1 MLIPA
6 LPEACTLMV
15 MTEKDFST
23 AMVRPHDQ
31 PQHFEP
37 TSSSDSFHHH
47 HHRAHHHHHAS
58 TSRGR
63 QECGS
68 LPLKKRRYHEITSFH
83 ESAAA
88 AVVCSTQAL
97 SSDPNDVSLLVNNP
111 HSRVSS
117 DKETLAALALVATAR
132 ASGSGILSSTND
144 SFSMGSQ
151 LGNPNASNSTSTSSS
166 THLQPINISG
176 DTNNAFQN
184 HDEHNFRSSP
194 QLHLQALSQPAP
206 TTVPSIVPSIVSDK
220 PVVINKPYHSTTESS
235 ISAKPPQPRQR
246 INHPPLTSPIPGG
259 CHGRTSR
266 NNSYCRRTPCYKNS
280 KFCKLHYQQYV
291 VQGGA
296 DPNCVDIVKLDRIG
310 KKGISDCNNISNA
323 EVSCTVLNV
332 GGQRNHQDKRF
343 TGNSKDEIQC
353 LATTTRGRPCAYVAV
368 QNTKYCHLHADYDTN
383 PPPRRGG
390 SSAGTQKIKLQSNT
404 VKVEG
409 QTTLVS
415 GIVDVQTICTVA
427 TSARSN
433 SHSSKVLGN
442 ISSNFSSK
450 KVSYP
455 LFKFSTSTIPS
466 KNDLASGKEPSTI
479 PPTIDPP
486 PPFPLLNSIPSDK
499 WSDKLVLIST
509 GPLVNH
515 VGRVLKWGNGWITVA
530 TTTGGKGTE
539 GSGEILH
546 NRRAIELYLVP
557 EELLDGTST
566 HDDVSIDA
574 TRKESS
580 IVMGSNS
587 DNDKFLPQDG
597 SLSPN
602 KVVNLKENNSKHL
615 IKPLIFEKPS
625 MSSSLMENVDSKAEN
640 SGTHQLTRQ
649 SEAHS
654 GERYGYEALHLGTKS
669 ESEDSGTH
677 MCKEQSADK
686 DQPFRTSID
695 TSKNDMLSLE
705 LKTDSTLIYKSL
717 LSSAVTDQTA
727 GSFQISDKKYTTD
740 TVKPLPSVQP
750 LHKVSSQT
758 EPIQEKRSES
768 FTNYVHDTKRN
779 EGNHGKKE
787 HNSIILK
794 HVEESSDGNKK
805 VPIIT
810 SDAEKREN
818 ESLIEDKNGTKVIL
832 EHTLLP
838 HQFETTKDVPEC

>member
-1 MLIPA
+1 
-6 LPEACTLMV
+6 
-15 MTEKDFST
+15 
-23 AMVRPHDQ
+23 
-31 PQHFEP
+31 
-37 TSSSDSFHHH
+37 
-47 HHRAHHHHHAS
+47 
-58 TSRGR
+58 
-63 QECGS
+63 
-68 LPLKKRRYHEITSFH
+68 
-83 ESAAA
+83 
-88 AVVCSTQAL
+88 
-97 SSDPNDVSLLVNNP
+97 
-111 HSRVSS
+111 
-117 DKETLAALALVATAR
+117 
-132 ASGSGILSSTND
+132 
-144 SFSMGSQ
+144 
-151 LGNPNASNSTSTSSS
+151 
-166 THLQPINISG
+166 
-176 DTNNAFQN
+176 
-184 HDEHNFRSSP
+184 
-194 QLHLQALSQPAP
+194 
-206 TTVPSIVPSIVSDK
+206 
-220 PVVINKPYHSTTESS
+220 
-235 ISAKPPQPRQR
+235 
-246 INHPPLTSPIPGG
+246 
-259 CHGRTSR
+259 
-266 NNSYCRRTPCYKNS
+266 
-280 KFCKLHYQQYV
+280 
-291 VQGGA
+291 
-296 DPNCVDIVKLDRIG
+296 
-310 KKGISDCNNISNA
+310 
-323 EVSCTVLNV
+323 
-332 GGQRNHQDKRF
+332 
-343 TGNSKDEIQC
+343 
-353 LATTTRGRPCAYVAV
+353 
-368 QNTKYCHLHADYDTN
+368 
-383 PPPRRGG
+383 
-390 SSAGTQKIKLQSNT
+390 
-404 VKVEG
+404 
-409 QTTLVS
+409 
-415 GIVDVQTICTVA
+415 
-427 TSARSN
+427 
-433 SHSSKVLGN
+433 
-442 ISSNFSSK
+442 
-450 KVSYP
+450 
-455 LFKFSTSTIPS
+455 
-466 KNDLASGKEPSTI
+466 
-479 PPTIDPP
+479 
-486 PPFPLLNSIPSDK
+486 
-499 WSDKLVLIST
+499 
-509 GPLVNH
+509 
-515 VGRVLKWGNGWITVA
+515 LKWGNGWITVA

-625 MSSSLMENVDSKAEN
+625 MSSSLMENIDSKAEN

-810 SDAEKREN
+810 SYAEKREN